1 MTQTVTHDQVYD
13 QVNNGDIMFVDS
25 WDHPLPR
32 LIQFFTKSRFSHVGI
47 LFWVTIPGG
56 QKRLM
61 IVEAQ
66 GGTTLRV
73 QDFDF
78 YRDRPLAI
86 VESPKDWTSYESTAL
101 AQIGDVKYSYVEA
114 LYAGLRDFCLN
125 HLRLT
130 LPKKNFSGEIC
141 SEFVA
146 RCLGLDSADVSPQ
159 DVFVELNKPIKFV
172 VRN

>member
-1 MTQTVTHDQVYD
+1 MVQVTHEQVYS
-13 QVNNGDIMFVDS
+13 QINNGDIMYVDN
-25 WDHPLPR
+25 WGHVLPR

-47 LFWVTIPGG
+47 LFWMVTPLG

-78 YRDRPLAI
+78 YCKRPLAI
-86 VESPKDWTSYESTAL
+86 VAAPKDWSTYEAAAL
-101 AQIGDVKYSYVEA
+101 ERIGQVKYSYLEA
-114 LYAGLRDFCLN
+114 IYVGLRDFCFKYLGF
-125 HLRLT
+125 R
-130 LPKKNFSGEIC
+130 LPKRDFPGEIC

-146 RCLGLDSADVSPQ
+146 RCLGLDSVALSPQ
-159 DVFVELNKPIKFV
+159 DLFDEIGQPVKFT
-172 VRN
+172 VRG